1 MGPFRI
7 AKEHIKTS
15 DPRVK
20 ERANFC
26 GRKAMRGKPTPK
38 AKPKKTADRNRS
50 AQNTCRRVV

>member
-1 MGPFRI
+1 M

-26 GRKAMRGKPTPK
+26 GRKAMRGKPTPN
-38 AKPKKTADRNRS
+38 AKPKKTADKNRS
-50 AQNTCRRVV
+50 AQKTCSRVV